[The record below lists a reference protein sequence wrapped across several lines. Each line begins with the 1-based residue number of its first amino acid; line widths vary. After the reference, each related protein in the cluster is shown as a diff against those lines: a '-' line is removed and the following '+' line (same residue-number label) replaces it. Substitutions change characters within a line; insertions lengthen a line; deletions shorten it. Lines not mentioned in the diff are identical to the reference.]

1 MKLLDVFT
9 GLSVDSRV
17 LNMFVD
23 CDVDNISMP
32 KSGGDIRVRLFSGE
46 FIRPAMVRSLERS
59 LFQQFFYDSGR
70 DVRVHV
76 SYPFLFGKKISEIW
90 NDLSE
95 FVLEDIRLRDHLD
108 GTFLD
113 DADFREDENSL
124 TVILQDY
131 SVTRSRKQAII
142 DELQKSILE
151 MTENTCNIFLEY
163 SKPQLRNEETDDEYP
178 LSMEEFIARNEAAK
192 ARKEAKKHAGE
203 KPKDLQKP
211 KSREEVAKGPDDKD
225 KKKKYA
231 VPADPDIVYGKAFVA
246 DRVMQIMDIQDEIG
260 DVIIAGQIISY
271 EDRVLK
277 SGDRYLVSFSV
288 TDFTDTINVKLFV
301 KEDILTPL
309 RPEIALGKFIMLK
322 GMAQYDK
329 FDHEITVGSVTG
341 IKKFKDTR
349 AKRSD
354 LAAVKRIELHAHT
367 QMSNLD
373 AVTNVKELV
382 KRAFDW
388 GHPAIA
394 ITDHGVVQ
402 SFVDASHA
410 IDPKKFADD
419 PEKTERF
426 KNFKIIYGCE
436 GYLVDDEGVIDENG
450 NPVTYDLEKDKETIS
465 KLPSYHIILLCKND
479 IGRVNLYRL
488 VSMSHLDYMYKKR
501 PRIPKSLLRKYR
513 DGIIV
518 GSACEAGELFRA
530 ILNKKPEAELRRIRD
545 FYDYYEIQ
553 PCGNNAFLI
562 RDDKYPEI
570 TTEQDLQDLN
580 KKIVQLADDDG
591 KLCVATC
598 DVHFLNPDD
607 EIYRRIV
614 MAGNGFDDADLQP
627 PLYFRTTEEML
638 AEFEYFPRAKAYE
651 LVVTNPNK
659 INDMIERI
667 KPVRP
672 DKCPPVIENSDRE
685 LRDMCYNTA
694 RSMYGD
700 NLPEIVSSRLEK
712 ELTSIINNGFAVMYI
727 IAQRLVKHSNED
739 GYMVGSRGSVGSSF
753 VATMSG
759 ITEVNPLPA
768 HYYCKNCHFY
778 DFDSDLVKP
787 YAQMSGFD
795 MPDRLC
801 PVCGKPLKKDGQNIP
816 FETFL
821 GFKGDKEPDIDL
833 NFSGDNQ
840 SAAHAYTEVLFG
852 KGHTFR
858 AGTIATVAENTAF
871 GYIKKYYEEHG
882 LTKRM
887 AEMNRLVQGCVGVRR
902 STGQHPGGIVV
913 LPHGEEIYSFTPVQ
927 HPADDMTTNT
937 VTTHFDY
944 HSIDHNLLK
953 LDILGHD
960 DPTMIRFLEDLTGLN
975 AKDIPMDDT
984 KVMSLFASTEA
995 LGITPDDIDGCDLGC
1010 LGLPELGTEFV
1021 MQMLRDTHPNSFS
1034 DMIRISGLSH
1044 GTDVWLNNAQTLINE
1059 GTCTLKNAICTRD
1072 DIMTYLIS
1080 MGVENSLSFKIMES
1094 VRKGKGLTPEMEE
1107 AMLEKE
1113 VPEWYLWSCK
1123 HIKYMFPKAHAC
1135 AYVMMALR
1143 IAYCKVYYPLA
1154 YYAAY
1159 FSIRAKAF
1167 SYELMCLGREKLEA
1181 CLREYKKRSASN
1193 DPARKL
1199 SDKEKDQMYSMRIC
1213 QEMYARGLEFLPID
1227 VYRANATRFRI
1238 IDDKLMPSLISIDG
1252 LGEIAAK
1259 QIEEGAKGEPFLSKE
1274 DMMIRCHLGKS
1285 TVDLLSDLGILPGL
1299 PDTNQL
1305 SLTDLLSTES

>member
-46 FIRPAMVRSLERS
+46 FIRPAMVRYLERS

-113 DADFREDENSL
+113 DADFREDDNSL

-142 DELQKSILE
+142 DELHKSILE
-151 MTENTCNIFLEY
+151 MTDNTCNIFLEY
-163 SKPQLRNEETDDEYP
+163 SKPQLRDEEPDDEYP

-231 VPADPDIVYGKAFVA
+231 VPADPDIVYGKAFAA

-598 DVHFLNPDD
+598 DVHFLNPED
-607 EIYRRIV
+607 EIYREIIHMNKFNKKSV
-614 MAGNGFDDADLQP
+614 KKEDLEETRDEEQT
-627 PLYFRTTEEML
+627 LNASKLQKELEEKQQATTDEI
-638 AEFEYFPRAKAYE
+638 AKAKLE
-651 LVVTNPNK
+651 L
-659 INDMIERI
+659 
-667 KPVRP
+667 
-672 DKCPPVIENSDRE
+672 
-685 LRDMCYNTA
+685 LTA
-694 RSMYGD
+694 
-700 NLPEIVSSRLEK
+700 K
-712 ELTSIINNGFAVMYI
+712 
-727 IAQRLVKHSNED
+727 
-739 GYMVGSRGSVGSSF
+739 
-753 VATMSG
+753 
-759 ITEVNPLPA
+759 
-768 HYYCKNCHFY
+768 
-778 DFDSDLVKP
+778 SDL
-787 YAQMSGFD
+787 
-795 MPDRLC
+795 
-801 PVCGKPLKKDGQNIP
+801 
-816 FETFL
+816 E
-821 GFKGDKEPDIDL
+821 
-833 NFSGDNQ
+833 
-840 SAAHAYTEVLFG
+840 
-852 KGHTFR
+852 
-858 AGTIATVAENTAF
+858 
-871 GYIKKYYEEHG
+871 
-882 LTKRM
+882 
-887 AEMNRLVQGCVGVRR
+887 
-902 STGQHPGGIVV
+902 
-913 LPHGEEIYSFTPVQ
+913 
-927 HPADDMTTNT
+927 
-937 VTTHFDY
+937 
-944 HSIDHNLLK
+944 
-953 LDILGHD
+953 
-960 DPTMIRFLEDLTGLN
+960 
-975 AKDIPMDDT
+975 
-984 KVMSLFASTEA
+984 
-995 LGITPDDIDGCDLGC
+995 
-1010 LGLPELGTEFV
+1010 
-1021 MQMLRDTHPNSFS
+1021 
-1034 DMIRISGLSH
+1034 
-1044 GTDVWLNNAQTLINE
+1044 
-1059 GTCTLKNAICTRD
+1059 
-1072 DIMTYLIS
+1072 
-1080 MGVENSLSFKIMES
+1080 
-1094 VRKGKGLTPEMEE
+1094 
-1107 AMLEKE
+1107 
-1113 VPEWYLWSCK
+1113 
-1123 HIKYMFPKAHAC
+1123 
-1135 AYVMMALR
+1135 
-1143 IAYCKVYYPLA
+1143 
-1154 YYAAY
+1154 
-1159 FSIRAKAF
+1159 
-1167 SYELMCLGREKLEA
+1167 
-1181 CLREYKKRSASN
+1181 
-1193 DPARKL
+1193 
-1199 SDKEKDQMYSMRIC
+1199 
-1213 QEMYARGLEFLPID
+1213 
-1227 VYRANATRFRI
+1227 
-1238 IDDKLMPSLISIDG
+1238 
-1252 LGEIAAK
+1252 AAK
-1259 QIEEGAKGEPFLSKE
+1259 TNI
-1274 DMMIRCHLGKS
+1274 S
-1285 TVDLLSDLGILPGL
+1285 TNIWK
-1299 PDTNQL
+1299 
-1305 SLTDLLSTES
+1305 